1 MLAKLGVQG
10 IDPNLA
16 TLVRTLVVAVVL
28 SLLLAATGK
37 LTWSQLASLAPA
49 GLGALVLSG
58 LATGASWLC
67 FFQAL
72 QVGPV
77 SQVAAIDKL
86 SVVLVAIL
94 GVTLLGE
101 ELSLQGCLGIVLMGG
116 GAMLLAWR

>member
-28 SLLLAATGK
+28 AVIMAMGGK
-37 LTWSQLASLAPA
+37 LTWSQFSGLSAA

-72 QVGPV
+72 SQGPV

-86 SVVLVAIL
+86 SVVLVALL

-101 ELSLQGCLGIVLMGG
+101 ELSFVPCQSG
-116 GAMLLAWR
+116 